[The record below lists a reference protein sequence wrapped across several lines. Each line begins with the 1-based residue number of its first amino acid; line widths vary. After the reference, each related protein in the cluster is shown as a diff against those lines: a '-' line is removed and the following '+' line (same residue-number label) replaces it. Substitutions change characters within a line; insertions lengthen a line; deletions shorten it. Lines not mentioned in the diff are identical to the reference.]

1 MLVMGKCHQF
11 QSLFFIFL
19 SKFYRK
25 NNEKS
30 ISNCIHR
37 KFIRSKLF

>member
-1 MLVMGKCHQF
+1 MSNVEISHEFK
-11 QSLFFIFL
+11 SLFFIFL

-30 ISNCIHR
+30 ISNCIR
-37 KFIRSKLF
+37 WKFIRGKLF

>member
-1 MLVMGKCHQF
+1 MGKCHSF
-11 QSLFFIFL
+11 KRLFFIFL

-30 ISNCIHR
+30 ISNCIR
-37 KFIRSKLF
+37 REFIRRKLL